1 MCGYFEKCKSDYIK
15 VTYGYKQRCIMNYD
29 DLKIKQKAY
38 SNVQVGEFPKQSDLG
53 YNDLQYLLYL
63 QFWLMYQIHE
73 YGNVEQ
79 SKLKSIAGKFERAY
93 GVVDLNMRREKKLK
107 ETFCKMSR
115 GEDVDLT
122 TDDCADFTQKDWEA
136 FGKGLNKYFSC
147 AADAAKNGKV

>member
-1 MCGYFEKCKSDYIK
+1 
-15 VTYGYKQRCIMNYD
+15 MNYD

-73 YGNVEQ
+73 YGSVEQ

-93 GVVDLNMRREKKLK
+93 GVVDLNMRRETKAKELFYKLSK
-107 ETFCKMSR
+107 
-115 GEDVDLT
+115 GEDVDFGSA
-122 TDDCADFTQKDWEA
+122 DCAGFTADDWLKIGESVNNY
-136 FGKGLNKYFSC
+136 FKGKQVS
-147 AADAAKNGKV
+147 V